1 MSLWTWLLIGLCA
14 AGILLAIG
22 STIPVI
28 LAALGLRAKLK
39 SVQNQPLF
47 NAAQSLSIEEAHLAK
62 VAADARPLA
71 QRAQAAV
78 QSIRQSRADSRLPE
92 ARRALE
98 DAGADLRDLY
108 SDLR

>member
-1 MSLWTWLLIGLCA
+1 
-14 AGILLAIG
+14 LLAIG

-28 LAALGLRAKLK
+28 LAALKLRAKLK
-39 SVQNQPLF
+39 TVQNQPLF
-47 NAAQSLSIEEAHLAK
+47 NAPQSLAIQQAHLAK
-62 VAADARPLA
+62 AAADAGPLA
-71 QRAQAAV
+71 KRAKAAL
-78 QSIRQSRADSRLPE
+78 QSIRQSAQQSRLPE